1 MKSRLLPLLCCFF
14 ISYNIV
20 AQEQPK
26 FGIDFSGFVKTDLM
40 WDSRQTVSIREG
52 HFLLFPANEVLDPNG
67 KDINAVSNFNMLS
80 IQSRLT
86 GKITGPDALGA
97 RTSGLLEGEFFGT
110 TDGDIS
116 GFRLRHAYVKL
127 NWESAQLLVGQTWH
141 PLFITNCYPD
151 VVSFNTGAPFQPFSR
166 NPQVAF
172 TQKINKISL
181 TFTATSQRD
190 FVSTGPDGPSS
201 KYLRNAGMAA
211 WNIKVEYFTENKEK
225 GTAFQAGLSGNSQI
239 LKPRI
244 TTPSGFKT
252 DNSFASS
259 IGMAYVKVKLP
270 DVTIKAMGVIGQDTY
285 NLTMLGGYAVETID
299 PITLE
304 EDYTPLNTVSAW
316 TDIHTNGTE
325 WQFGLFAGYS
335 KNNGTSDDASGNY
348 FARTTNIDHLYRISP
363 RVIYNSGKFR
373 IAPEM
378 EYTVAA
384 FGTQNLGDGTVTDTN
399 NIGNFRF
406 LVGIYYFF

>member
-1 MKSRLLPLLCCFF
+1 MKSNLLAFVFC
-14 ISYNIV
+14 ISFTSAIFG
-20 AQEQPK
+20 QEQPK
-26 FGIDFSGFVKTDLM
+26 FGIDFSGFVKTDLI

-52 HFLLFPANEVLDPNG
+52 HFLLFPANELLDPNG
-67 KDINAVSNFNMLS
+67 KDLNAVSNFNMLS

-97 RTSGLLEGEFFGT
+97 KTSGLLEGEFFGT
-110 TDGDIS
+110 TDSDIS
-116 GFRLRHAYVKL
+116 GFRLRHAFVKL
-127 NWESAQLLVGQTWH
+127 NWKTSQLLIGQTWH
-141 PLFITNCYPD
+141 PLFITSCFPD

-166 NPQVAF
+166 NPQIAF

-181 TFTATSQRD
+181 TLTATSQRD

-244 TTPSGFKT
+244 STLSGYKT
-252 DNSFASS
+252 DNTFASS

-270 DVTIKAMGVIGQDTY
+270 DVTIKAMGVYGQDTY

-299 PITLE
+299 WATLAE
-304 EDYTPLNTVSAW
+304 EYIPLNTVSAW
-316 TDIHTNGTE
+316 TDIHTNGTV

-335 KNNGTSDDASGNY
+335 KNNGTSDSTVGNY
-348 FARTTNIDHLYRISP
+348 FVRTNNIDHLYRISP

-373 IAPEM
+373 IAPEI
-378 EYTVAA
+378 EYTAA
-384 FGTQNLGDGTVTDTN
+384 AYGTMEMSDGTVTDTK
-399 NIGNFRF
+399 NIGNLRF